1 MRIDRLVVLGFAAAA
16 AGCGRP
22 TPTSGP
28 TRLRIDAPS
37 VLSTV
42 NGNSIHS
49 SGFGS
54 SVSAAPE
61 GDLLLALTDRGPNY
75 DVAEDTKAFPV
86 PGYSPRVGWF
96 RRAGSGLTKVR
107 IVSLS
112 NADGTPI
119 TGLPSPTEQGGTGE
133 IAVAL
138 DGTRLPA
145 DSTGLDPE
153 GIDALRDGTFWIA
166 DEYGPNLV
174 HFDSTGRTL
183 ERINPRTTG
192 RALPAVFAKR
202 RPNRGMEGLTGTP
215 DGATLV
221 GLMQSPLDNPKAAGR
236 ASIHARILVFE
247 PATGRSRQY
256 LYPLDSAAFFTSDI
270 VALGAQSYLVIEHDA
285 LPVGPNPGSTQKKI
299 FRIDLAGAT
308 DVSDSSN
315 GATGLLVGGKT
326 VEQLSPAELAAANI
340 RPVTK
345 TLVADL
351 LALGYP
357 HDKPEGLVVLGPSE
371 IGVINDDDFGITDG
385 PTGKPVPKILPTTNT
400 LDASE
405 LWLVR
410 LATPLKP

>member
-1 MRIDRLVVLGFAAAA
+1 MRIDRLVVLGFAVPA
-16 AGCGRP
+16 AGCGGSTP
-22 TPTSGP
+22 TPGP

-42 NGNSIHS
+42 GGTTIHS
-49 SGFGS
+49 GGFGS
-54 SVSAAPE
+54 SLAAAPG
-61 GDLLLALTDRGPNY
+61 GDLLLVLTDRGPNY

-86 PGYSPRVGWF
+86 PGYSPRVGYF
-96 RRAGSGLTKVR
+96 RRTGSSLTKVR
-107 IVSLS
+107 IVSLT

-119 TGLPSPTEQGGTGE
+119 TGLPNPAEQGGTGE
-133 IAVAL
+133 IAVGL
-138 DGTRLPA
+138 DGGRLPA
-145 DSTGLDPE
+145 DTTSLDPE
-153 GIDALRDGTFWIA
+153 GIHPLQDGTFWVS

-183 ERINPRTTG
+183 ERINPTTTG

-247 PATGRSRQY
+247 PATGQSRQY

-270 VALGAQSYLVIEHDA
+270 VALGVQSYLVIEHDA
-285 LPVGPNPGSTQKKI
+285 IPAGANPASTQKKI

-326 VEQLSPAELAAANI
+326 IEQLSVAELAAANI
-340 RPVTK
+340 LPVTK

-385 PTGKPVPKILPTTNT
+385 PGGRPAPKLLPSTNT
-400 LDASE
+400 ADVSE
-405 LWLVR
+405 LWLVQ